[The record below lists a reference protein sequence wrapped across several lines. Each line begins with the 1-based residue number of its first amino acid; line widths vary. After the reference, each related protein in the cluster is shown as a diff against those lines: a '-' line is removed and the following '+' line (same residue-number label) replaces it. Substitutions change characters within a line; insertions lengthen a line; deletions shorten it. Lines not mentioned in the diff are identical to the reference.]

1 MGARLGF
8 GSAPP
13 GVSLRAELKGRK
25 VKLCNSISIKGEEK
39 RKL

>member
-1 MGARLGF
+1 MGAQLGF
-8 GSAPP
+8 RSAP
-13 GVSLRAELKGRK
+13 GVPLRAELKGRE